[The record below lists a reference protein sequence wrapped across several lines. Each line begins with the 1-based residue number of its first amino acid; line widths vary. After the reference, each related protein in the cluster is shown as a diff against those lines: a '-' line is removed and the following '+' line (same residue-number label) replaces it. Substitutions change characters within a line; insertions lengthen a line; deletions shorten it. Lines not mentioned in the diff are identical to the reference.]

1 VLMVAHR
8 PSAID
13 FADRTVEVG
22 AGIPEEH
29 PMTSAALS

>member
-22 AGIPEEH
+22 AGIPDER
-29 PMTSAALS
+29 PVTSAALT